1 MNDSQPLLAATDIAK
16 AYGPVV
22 ALTNVDLT
30 VGPGEIHALLGANG
44 AGKSTLVKVAGRRPF
59 APMPAR
65 SASTAKRF
73 NFGRR
78 LMPLKQA
85 SPPSSRTRH

>member
-30 VGPGEIHALLGANG
+30 VRPGEIHALLGANG
-44 AGKSTLVKVAGRRPF
+44 AGKSTLVKMLAGVHSADAGEIRWTAKRSTFGRRP
-59 APMPAR
+59 
-65 SASTAKRF
+65 
-73 NFGRR
+73 
-78 LMPLKQA
+78 MPLKQA
-85 SPPSSRTRH
+85 SPPSSRTRR